1 MLFFNNSSFICII
14 LSFLGNVFTPWIF
27 RSFLIVLFFLFFFFY
42 STCLLRFCNRP
53 LFHLLCFTSTFS
65 RQYFLRDFVIS
76 SQIEIC
82 CSWHLGKFV
91 MNTVHH
97 FFPLFF
103 SVSWPSYLTLFT
115 PFPPKSTPSR
125 KQRAEKVAMTMEL
138 MVQGQWLPSLSS
150 SSSRW
155 RMPQRRQQGHLFC

>member
-1 MLFFNNSSFICII
+1 MYHSFFPGKYVHSLN
-14 LSFLGNVFTPWIF
+14 LYIF
-27 RSFLIVLFFLFFFFY
+27 SYCLIVSFFVFFS

-53 LFHLLCFTSTFS
+53 LFHLLCFISTFS

-97 FFPLFF
+97 FFPLFFLFFF

-155 RMPQRRQQGHLFC
+155 RMPQRRQ